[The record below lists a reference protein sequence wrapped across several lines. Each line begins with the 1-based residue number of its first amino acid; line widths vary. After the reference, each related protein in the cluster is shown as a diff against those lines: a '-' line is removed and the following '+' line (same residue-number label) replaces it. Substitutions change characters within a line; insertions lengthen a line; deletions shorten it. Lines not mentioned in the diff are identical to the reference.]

1 MNDLY
6 RNRILQ
12 NFNIKGMLN
21 AFRGLIQ
28 YCSFEF
34 AKINAKIKFLK
45 FLTLWFS

>member
-21 AFRGLIQ
+21 AFGGLIQ

-34 AKINAKIKFLK
+34 A
-45 FLTLWFS
+45 

>member
-34 AKINAKIKFLK
+34 AKINVISEISNFVV
-45 FLTLWFS
+45 